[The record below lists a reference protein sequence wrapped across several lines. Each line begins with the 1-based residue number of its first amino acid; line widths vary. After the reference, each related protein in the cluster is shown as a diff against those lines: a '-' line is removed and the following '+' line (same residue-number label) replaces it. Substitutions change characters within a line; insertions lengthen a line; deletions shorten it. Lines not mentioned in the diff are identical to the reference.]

1 MKGRDERLSRMGLA
15 KAGVPGVNA
24 LFCRAEARGF
34 QKKGLTLGQPSRM
47 RGRERRLSALEP
59 REPGAWMERW
69 PSLPAHLTE
78 SWGVAG
84 FDPALEFLH
93 FSGGS
98 GDKLSGEG
106 PNIEMGDQFRAL
118 AGFFAQEC
126 NEIKTRGTPRLTPP
140 FG

>member
-1 MKGRDERLSRMGLA
+1 M
-15 KAGVPGVNA
+15 PGVNA

-59 REPGAWMERW
+59 RKPGAWMERW

-98 GDKLSGEG
+98 GAGSYTDPTG
-106 PNIEMGDQFRAL
+106 PDASREMIRF
-118 AGFFAQEC
+118 FFAQPASA
-126 NEIKTRGTPRLTPP
+126 G
-140 FG
+140 